1 MQGVVM
7 MPSMTQVVK
16 TKGFKRFITL
26 LLIFIFLYAMKS
38 MISLMLLTFVFTY
51 LINSVSKFLIHILE
65 DRIKI
70 NYKLMILTVSLL
82 VTAMLFIIVIDFLPL
97 VIHEFQQ
104 VIKQIN
110 HVYTTPQSNE
120 MVKFIINF
128 AKEKVDK
135 IYGTIFSTEGINF
148 IILYISNIGR
158 IAINIIIALILSM
171 FLLLEKQKVM
181 DFTSKFKESKI
192 AGICNEI
199 EFFGSKFISSFGKV
213 IEVQI
218 VIATINGILSAIG
231 LSIIGFPHL
240 LGFGMMVML
249 LGLIPVAGV
258 IISLVPLSIVAF
270 NNGGLIQVIYI
281 LILIAL
287 LHAFEAY
294 ILNPKLMSSK
304 TKLPIFYTLSILL
317 ISEHIGGV
325 IGLII
330 GIPIFMFFL
339 DIIEMPYGN
348 KKADGEE

>member
-1 MQGVVM
+1 
-7 MPSMTQVVK
+7 MPSMTQITR
-16 TKGFKRFITL
+16 TKGFRRFISL
-26 LLIFIFLYAMKS
+26 VLIFLFLYAMKS

-65 DRIKI
+65 DKIKI
-70 NYKLMILTVSLL
+70 NYKLMIITVSLL
-82 VTAMLFIIVIDFLPL
+82 VTAILFIIVIDFLPL

-104 VIKQIN
+104 VIRQVTHI
-110 HVYTTPQSNE
+110 YTTPQKNE
-120 MVKFIINF
+120 VINF
-128 AKEKVDK
+128 IVNFLKEKLDK
-135 IYGTIFSTEGINF
+135 IYGTIFSSEGINY
-148 IILYISNIGR
+148 IILYISNIGK
-158 IAINIIIALILSM
+158 IAINIIVALILSI

-181 DFTSKFKESKI
+181 EFTSKFKQSKI
-192 AGICNEI
+192 AGICTEI

-218 VIATINGILSAIG
+218 LIATINGILSAIG

-240 LGFGMMVML
+240 LGFGMMVTL

-270 NNGGLIQVIYI
+270 NNGGLVQVIYI
-281 LILIAL
+281 LVMIVL

-325 IGLII
+325 VGLII
-330 GIPIFMFFL
+330 GIPIFMFIL

-348 KKADGEE
+348 KKVDETENE